1 MREIIKE
8 PDKLLHEK
16 CKTVDNF
23 DEAKQIVGELL
34 IVVKSVSKWW
44 NRWLGFA
51 ANQIGHS
58 KRIIILRKGG
68 NKYQAF
74 INPVLLEKRFPF
86 LYIETCY
93 SLNPKRY
100 YLVKRYLWTK
110 VKYQDLEGSWQ
121 EEILRGLSAVYQEID
136 HIEGVLLSEVG
147 IQIF

>member
-8 PDKLLHEK
+8 PDKLLREK
-16 CKTVDNF
+16 CETVDNF
-23 DEAKQIVGELL
+23 DEAKQIVEELL
-34 IVVKSVSKWW
+34 IIVKSVSKWW

-74 INPVLLEKRFPF
+74 INPILTEKRFPF

-100 YLVKRYLWTK
+100 YLVRYLWSK
-110 VKYQDLEGSWQ
+110 IKYQDLDGDWQ
-121 EEILRGLSAVYQEID
+121 KEILKGPSAVYQEVD
-136 HIEGVLLSEVG
+136 HIEGILLSEVG
-147 IQIF
+147 LRIF